1 MAMDDVRRRLASNLR
16 TLRLAKG
23 LSQEALADEVG
34 SQRTYISE
42 LERAKRNPTI
52 DVIDRLARFFE
63 VKLGDL
69 LD

>member
-1 MAMDDVRRRLASNLR
+1 MAMDDVKRRLATNLR
-16 TLRLAKG
+16 RLRLAKS
-23 LSQEALADEVG
+23 LSQEALAHEVG

-52 DVIDRLARFFE
+52 DVVDRLARYFE

>member
-1 MAMDDVRRRLASNLR
+1 MAMDDVKRRLANNLR
-16 TLRLAKG
+16 RLRLAKG
-23 LSQEALADEVG
+23 LSQEALAHEVG

-52 DVIDRLARFFE
+52 DVVDRLARFFE
-63 VKLGDL
+63 VKPGDL

>member
-1 MAMDDVRRRLASNLR
+1 MAMDDVKRRLATNLR
-16 TLRLAKG
+16 RLRLAKG
-23 LSQEALADEVG
+23 LSQEALAHEVG

-42 LERAKRNPTI
+42 LERAKRNPTV
-52 DVIDRLARFFE
+52 DVVGRLARFFE